1 MKRFIAAILIL
12 GVFSF
17 SVVDTGTAS
26 HNDKSFLNDEND
38 GIITLIFAGDIM
50 GHSPQFQAAYDAQT
64 KTYDYKVCFEHVKP
78 YIESADFAVANLEVT
93 LAGPPYS
100 GYPNFS
106 SPDALLDV
114 LKYAGYD
121 VMLTANNHVLDRGKN
136 GFERTLKVLADNDMK
151 FAGSYVNQQQRDTLY
166 PLMLETQ
173 GVKIALL
180 NYTYGTNG
188 YKPALPT
195 IVNVI
200 DTNQIKKDISKARKQ
215 NPDLVVMTVHWGLE
229 YQTKAGT
236 EQHKLARMF
245 VREGVD
251 LIIGSHP
258 HVVQNAE
265 IIEVDSTRKVPVFYS
280 LGNSI
285 SNQRNTNTDGG
296 IMVKVEIGTHSKQI
310 LKSTYMPVYVYK
322 GILNDKFQYHLI
334 PTPDFVSD
342 TTAKFVINKA
352 DSASLLIFDKN
363 TRERL
368 SNFEIFSSKQLNSN

>member
-1 MKRFIAAILIL
+1 MKRFIVAILIL

-26 HNDKSFLNDEND
+26 HNVQSFFNDKNDR
-38 GIITLIFAGDIM
+38 IVTLIFAGDIM
-50 GHSPQFQAAYDAQT
+50 GHSPQFQAAYDTQT
-64 KTYDYKVCFEHVKP
+64 KTYDYKVCFENVKP
-78 YIESADFAVANLEVT
+78 YIESADIAVANLEVT

-106 SPDALLDV
+106 SPDALLDA

-121 VMLTANNHVLDRGKN
+121 VMLTANNHVLDRGKP
-136 GFERTLKVLADNDMK
+136 GFERTLKILSDKEMK
-151 FAGSYVNQQQRDTLY
+151 FVGSYLNQQQRDTLY
-166 PLMLETQ
+166 PLIIDTHGL
-173 GVKIALL
+173 KIAFL

-188 YKPALPT
+188 YKPLSPT
-195 IVNVI
+195 IVNVM
-200 DTNQIKKDISKARKQ
+200 DTNQIKKDIKKARSKSA
-215 NPDLVVMTVHWGLE
+215 DIVVMTVHWGTE
-229 YQTKAGT
+229 YQTKAGI
-236 EQHKLARMF
+236 EQQKLAKLF

-265 IIEVDSTRKVPVFYS
+265 LLEIDSTWKVPVFYS

-285 SNQRNTNTDGG
+285 SNQRNINTDGG
-296 IMVKVEIGTHSKQI
+296 IMVKVEIGANSKQI
-310 LKSTYMPVYVYK
+310 LKTTYLPVYVHK
-322 GILNDKFQYHLI
+322 GILKDKFQYHLI

-342 TTAKFVINKA
+342 TTANYVINKV
-352 DSASLLIFDKN
+352 DSAALLLFDKN

-368 SNFEIFSSKQLNSN
+368 SNFEITTR

>member
-1 MKRFIAAILIL
+1 MKRFIVAILIL

-26 HNDKSFLNDEND
+26 HNVQSFFNDNND
-38 GIITLIFAGDIM
+38 RIVTLIFAGDIM
-50 GHSPQFQAAYDAQT
+50 GHSPQFQAAYDTQT
-64 KTYDYKVCFEHVKP
+64 KTYDYKVCFENVKP
-78 YIESADFAVANLEVT
+78 YIESADIAVANLEVT

-106 SPDALLDV
+106 SPDALLDA
-114 LKYAGYD
+114 LKYTGYD
-121 VMLTANNHVLDRGKN
+121 VMLTANNHVLDRGKH
-136 GFERTLKVLADNDMK
+136 GFERTLKVLSDKEMK
-151 FAGSYVNQQQRDTLY
+151 FVGSYLNQQQRDTLY
-166 PLMLETQ
+166 PLIIDTH

-188 YKPALPT
+188 YKPTSPT

-200 DTNQIKKDISKARKQ
+200 DTNLIKKDIKKARSKSA
-215 NPDLVVMTVHWGLE
+215 DIVVMTVHWGTE
-229 YQTKAGT
+229 YQTKAGI
-236 EQHKLARMF
+236 EQQKLAKLF
-245 VREGVD
+245 AREGVD

-265 IIEVDSTRKVPVFYS
+265 LLEIDSTRKVPVFYS

-285 SNQRNTNTDGG
+285 SNQRNINTDGG
-296 IMVKVEIGTHSKQI
+296 IMVKVEIGANSKQI
-310 LKSTYMPVYVYK
+310 LKTTYLPVYVHK
-322 GILNDKFQYHLI
+322 GILKKKFQYHLI

-342 TTAKFVINKA
+342 TTANYVINKV
-352 DSASLLIFDKN
+352 DSAALLLFDKN

-368 SNFEIFSSKQLNSN
+368 SNFEIITR

>member
-1 MKRFIAAILIL
+1 LKRFIVAIIIL

-26 HNDKSFLNDEND
+26 HNVQSFFKDANDQ
-38 GIITLIFAGDIM
+38 IVTLIFAGDIM
-50 GHSPQFQAAYDAQT
+50 GHSPQFQSAYDIQT
-64 KTYDYKVCFEHVKP
+64 KTYDYKVCFENVKP
-78 YIESADFAVANLEVT
+78 YIESADIAVANLEVT

-106 SPDALLDV
+106 SPDALLDA
-114 LKYAGYD
+114 LKYTGYD
-121 VMLTANNHVLDRGKN
+121 VMLTANNHVLDRGKH
-136 GFERTLKVLADNDMK
+136 GFERTLKVLSDKEMK
-151 FAGSYVNQQQRDTLY
+151 FVGSYLNQQQRDTLY
-166 PLMLETQ
+166 PLIIDTH

-188 YKPALPT
+188 YKPTSPT

-200 DTNQIKKDISKARKQ
+200 DTNLIKKDIKKARSKSA
-215 NPDLVVMTVHWGLE
+215 DIVVMTVHWGTE
-229 YQTKAGT
+229 YQTKAGI
-236 EQHKLARMF
+236 EQQKLAKLF
-245 VREGVD
+245 AREGVD

-265 IIEVDSTRKVPVFYS
+265 LLEIDSTRKVPVFYS

-285 SNQRNTNTDGG
+285 SNQRNINTDGG
-296 IMVKVEIGTHSKQI
+296 IMVKVEIGANSKQI
-310 LKSTYMPVYVYK
+310 LKTTYLPVYVHK
-322 GILNDKFQYHLI
+322 GILKKKFQYHLI

-342 TTAKFVINKA
+342 TTANYVINKV
-352 DSASLLIFDKN
+352 DSAALLLFDKN

-368 SNFEIFSSKQLNSN
+368 SNFEIITR